1 MTVRAR
7 NALVDL
13 GAALGLLAAIV
24 AASAVSATLSIFFS
38 P

>member
-1 MTVRAR
+1 MTAR

-13 GAALGLLAAIV
+13 GAALGLLAAII
-24 AASAVSATLSIFFS
+24 AASAVSAAISIFLA